1 VIADGIDALAADGHQ
16 ARRRVP
22 GWMENIVMA
31 ARSAS
36 KHTSV
41 PEGGTA
47 MAQVKPRR
55 RKVMRKVKV
64 KPAPAPPPAAEERRW
79 EEKKTDGGDEWGELA
94 ERAARKVREMADKA
108 MPHAE
113 KAGETAKKVA
123 VDLSSGLDDAF
134 ATITAQARDLM
145 AKGQHT
151 RVRIKFRGKQIAE
164 LPIAVVAAA
173 EVASLWWLGPL
184 RLVLGHVV
192 GKAVLDVEFVSNA
205 DQNVAAGRAFLA
217 DGELE
222 KAAAEFE
229 KALAMDRR
237 HAGALLG
244 KGIALKL
251 KDDKAGARE
260 CFERAEE
267 ADPRGEPGREA
278 RRHLDNL

>member
-1 VIADGIDALAADGHQ
+1 MAQRTGDEKSGAKKRTTK
-16 ARRRVP
+16 RRRD
-22 GWMENIVMA
+22 GKA
-31 ARSAS
+31 KA
-36 KHTSV
+36 
-41 PEGGTA
+41 PEGESRARTGRSEQA
-47 MAQVKPRR
+47 GPLPPPLAGDWSQLADRAAKKVSELLEKAKPYVD
-55 RKVMRKVKV
+55 K
-64 KPAPAPPPAAEERRW
+64 AWPAAE
-79 EEKKTDGGDEWGELA
+79 
-94 ERAARKVREMADKA
+94 KA
-108 MPHAE
+108 FE
-113 KAGETAKKVA
+113 AGKRMA
-123 VDLSSGLDDAF
+123 VDLSGGLEEAF
-134 ATITAQARDLM
+134 AKITEQARDLA

-251 KDDKAGARE
+251 KGDKAGARE